1 MSGKKVLIVLTS
13 HGKMEA
19 DGVVKPTGWYL
30 PEFSHPYDVLVE
42 AGHEITVASPAGGKA
57 PLDPASVEMFKED
70 AAAQAFFK
78 NQTKLWEQTAKLS
91 DVAPGAA
98 QKFDALFYPGGHGP
112 MFDLVGDATS
122 QALIADFWAAG
133 KPVAAVCHGPIVF
146 VNVKLPDGT
155 LLLKGRTATGFT
167 NAEEEIV
174 QLVKF
179 MPQLLEDDMKKAGAT
194 FVKADEPW
202 GEKVV
207 VDGNLITGQN
217 PASAKAVGEAIVKAL
232 A

>member
-1 MSGKKVLIVLTS
+1 MASKKILIVLTS

-19 DGVVKPTGWYL
+19 DGVTKPTGWFL
-30 PEFSHPYDVLVE
+30 PEFSHPYDVMVK
-42 AGHEITVASPAGGKA
+42 AGYEITVASPAGGKA
-57 PLDPASVEMFKED
+57 PLDPASIEMFKED
-70 AAAQAFFK
+70 ASAQAFLE

-98 QKFDALFYPGGHGP
+98 QKFDAVFYPGGHGP
-112 MFDLVGDATS
+112 MFDLAVDAAS
-122 QALIADFWAAG
+122 QSLIADFWAAG
-133 KPVAAVCHGPIVF
+133 KPVAAVCHGPVVF

-155 LLLKGRTATGFT
+155 PLLKGKTATGFT
-167 NAEEEIV
+167 NAEEEIM

-179 MPQLLEDDMKKAGAT
+179 MPGLLEDGMKKAGAN

-217 PASAKAVGEAIVKAL
+217 PASAKAVGEAIVKIL

>member
-1 MSGKKVLIVLTS
+1 MVFANTQPHKQ
-13 HGKMEA
+13 
-19 DGVVKPTGWYL
+19 
-30 PEFSHPYDVLVE
+30 PEFSHPHDVLVK
-42 AGHEITVASPAGGKA
+42 AGYEITVASPAGGKA
-57 PLDPASVEMFKED
+57 PLDPASIEMFKED
-70 AAAQAFFK
+70 ASAQAFLK
-78 NQTKLWEQTAKLS
+78 NQTSLWEQTAKLS

-112 MFDLVGDATS
+112 MFDLAVDATS
-122 QALIADFWAAG
+122 QSLIADFWAAG
-133 KPVAAVCHGPIVF
+133 KPVAAVCHGPVAF
-146 VNVKLPDGT
+146 VGVKLPDGT
-155 LLLKGRTATGFT
+155 PLLKGRTATGFT
-167 NAEEEIV
+167 NAEEEIM

-179 MPQLLEDDMKKAGAT
+179 MPELLEDDMKKAGAN

-217 PASAKAVGEAIVKAL
+217 PASAKAVGEAIVKLL